1 MIWFLF
7 QTQIVSYVDSSI
19 GCYNCIYM
27 YIYIYKYIP
36 EMYRKYK
43 HKKCKSNV
51 IYKSY
56 YNLKNRN

>member
-7 QTQIVSYVDSSI
+7 QTQIVSYMDSFI

-43 HKKCKSNV
+43 VNTKNA
-51 IYKSY
+51 
-56 YNLKNRN
+56 NLM

>member
-1 MIWFLF
+1 MDFF
-7 QTQIVSYVDSSI
+7 I

-27 YIYIYKYIP
+27 YIYIYKYIL

-43 HKKCKSNV
+43 YKKCKFNV
-51 IYKSY
+51 IYKLY